1 MMKRLFALAV
11 ILIQT
16 SAVCM
21 ADDWM
26 SQLDDNT
33 YLSQVSIPGTH
44 DSATGEGWTGF
55 LGELAGESMGLTQHL
70 TIAQQLECGIRAFD
84 LRPCVVDGQLVINHG
99 ILQTKAVFPETLKQ
113 LCQFV
118 TDHPTE
124 FIVVVMR
131 HESDGDDNSNQ
142 WKGMMR
148 DCLNNDDVRQQL
160 ADYKRDITV
169 GELRGKVLVLT
180 RDQYAE
186 TPIGGLISGWKHQAD
201 YATGTIKGP
210 VSPTGVVNIQ
220 DFYEVMNNMTAKL
233 NGIVKLL
240 NYSTANNVYK
250 ASRHLVM
257 CINCASGYTESAS
270 SDGNRDNAAQCNKKI
285 IDYLA
290 DESHWGPTGI
300 IFMDFAG
307 TDTSNSYEVKGMA
320 LVNAIISNNQRYV
333 PVKKGDDTGI
343 ITLRKTTK
351 GGGKRYN
358 LSGQPVGDNYR
369 GITIS
374 CEGNQV
380 YR

>member
-1 MMKRLFALAV
+1 MKRLFALAV

-131 HESDGDDNSNQ
+131 HESDGDDNSSQ

-358 LSGQPVGDNYR
+358 LSGQPVSDNYR